1 MASAQGNEKE
11 ITRREF
17 IKGSAAGGA
26 GGLVIGAGGAALIMQ
41 SMPGPG
47 LPGKWDHEAE
57 VVVVGTGYAGINA
70 AIAAHDAGAKVLVL
84 EKAPEKFAG
93 GNSSV
98 SGGGMRIPLK
108 VPETVD
114 YYRSLCFGTV
124 PDELCGTMVDALS
137 SVPEQLKKLGI
148 EVAPIRSYARSPS
161 SPPPT
166 FPSSGIGTRQ
176 PIRHRAPGREERK
189 NGLRSSALPGAQNLH
204 GRQKNQSHV

>member
-148 EVAPIRSYARSPS
+148 EVAPIRSYDFPFFRDRNTPAYTPSCPRERRAQEWAQVISFTWRSKPAWTAEKS
-161 SPPPT
+161 KSCM
-166 FPSSGIGTRQ
+166 
-176 PIRHRAPGREERK
+176 K
-189 NGLRSSALPGAQNLH
+189 LRSS
-204 GRQKNQSHV
+204 S